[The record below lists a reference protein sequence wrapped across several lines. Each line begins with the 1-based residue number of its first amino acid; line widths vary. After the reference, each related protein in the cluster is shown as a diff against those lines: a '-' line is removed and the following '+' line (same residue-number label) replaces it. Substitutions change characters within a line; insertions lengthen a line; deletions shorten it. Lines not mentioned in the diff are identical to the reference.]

1 MSSPVNPCHPFSSVE
16 KYRKYLKVSVFSSE
30 SLHPT
35 FNAMRPCLSV
45 ESSGPSGGFSC
56 HLRDS
61 IWAVLDLDSRDSL
74 RLLYI
79 LPAQLLEQLVKS
91 VQSDHLQSTP
101 PFFRKANHANHTL
114 GSSVVQLSN
123 SSGCKHGC
131 HLIQGKAVLN
141 KQVDQHCINES
152 GWAKLLICTSN
163 SFTNIVWIQNGEEV
177 ASTAGDLAESASKD
191 KR

>member
-1 MSSPVNPCHPFSSVE
+1 MPCGHASQLKALVPLAAFLATYEIRSERFQIWIREIHLDFCTSCLHNSWSS
-16 KYRKYLKVSVFSSE
+16 
-30 SLHPT
+30 
-35 FNAMRPCLSV
+35 
-45 ESSGPSGGFSC
+45 
-56 HLRDS
+56 
-61 IWAVLDLDSRDSL
+61 WWSRSNLTICSL
-74 RLLYI
+74 RLHFSAKQI
-79 LPAQLLEQLVKS
+79 
-91 VQSDHLQSTP
+91 T
-101 PFFRKANHANHTL
+101 RITL
-114 GSSVVQLSN
+114 WVSSVVQLSN

-191 KR
+191 RQ